1 MKKIIA
7 IVGMSGSGKSEAT
20 SFLKDEYGFDIFY
33 FGGVVLDELKK
44 RGLEINS
51 QNEKEVRESLR
62 REFGIG
68 VLAKKASTAI
78 DNSNSSIILDGLYSF
93 TEYKILK
100 ERYLDEFV
108 VIAIHTDKKIRYE
121 RLSQR
126 AFRPLSKAEVDFR
139 DYAEIENI
147 EKGGPIAIADYHIIN
162 NSEMLILKENI
173 ICVVDNIFN

>member
-33 FGGVVLDELKK
+33 FGGVVLNELKE
-44 RGLEINS
+44 RGLIVNS
-51 QNEKEVRESLR
+51 ENEKEVRESLR
-62 REFGIG
+62 DEFGKG
-68 VLAKKASTAI
+68 VLAKKASVAI
-78 DNSNSSIILDGLYSF
+78 DNAASTIILDGLYSF

-100 ERYLDEFV
+100 ERYFENFV
-108 VIAIHTDKKIRYE
+108 VIAIHTNKDIRYK

-126 AFRPLSKAEVDFR
+126 GFRPLNKEEVDFR

-162 NSEMLILKENI
+162 NYEMSVLKEDLI
-173 ICVVDNIFN
+173 HLIDAIL